1 MKENPNSKFVVDG
14 KLVLQLYVS
23 GMSGKSMEAIENIKH
38 LCDEHLMGIIELE
51 VIDIYKNPEAAV
63 ENQIIFSPSLIKQL
77 PLPKRTLIGTF
88 SDTEKVIKGLGIQ
101 LTLVERS
108 HASKGEPGF
117 RLYGNCP
124 MVPPVAVLV
133 LGSAWPVGASTR

>member
-88 SDTEKVIKGLGIQ
+88 SDTEKVIKGLGI
-101 LTLVERS
+101 RI
-108 HASKGEPGF
+108 K
-117 RLYGNCP
+117 
-124 MVPPVAVLV
+124 
-133 LGSAWPVGASTR
+133 